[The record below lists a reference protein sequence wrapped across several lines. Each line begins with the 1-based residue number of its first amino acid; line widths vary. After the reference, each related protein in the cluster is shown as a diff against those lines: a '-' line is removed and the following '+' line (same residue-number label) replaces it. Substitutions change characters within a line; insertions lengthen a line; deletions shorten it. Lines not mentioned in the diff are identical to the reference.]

1 MIVQGV
7 SISEMLNQSIKVLT
21 RPSIT
26 TFEQYEKRGTRRE
39 ALIYMAVAA
48 AVGAVVALVF
58 GVLGL
63 FLPNEYGFSDMIGD
77 FLGAFIGPVAGFF
90 VFAYVL
96 HWMGRQQGGT
106 GTQDEVF
113 YTVALYAAPILAING
128 VFANIPFIN
137 LFYLPIWFVLTLY
150 QLYLAY
156 LASRS
161 SLNLRD
167 DTKAIISV
175 VAAIL
180 AQWLVMALVFSI
192 L

>member
-21 RPSIT
+21 RPSIA

-63 FLPNEYGFSDMIGD
+63 FLKVTLFDLLIGD

-137 LFYLPIWFVLTLY
+137 LFYLPIFFVLSLY
-150 QLYLAY
+150 QIYLAY
-156 LASRS
+156 LAARS

-180 AQWLVMALVFSI
+180 AQWLVMSLVFSV

>member
-21 RPSIT
+21 RPGIA
-26 TFEQYEKRGTRRE
+26 TFEQYEKRGTQRE

-48 AVGAVVALVF
+48 AVGAVVTLVF
-58 GVLGL
+58 GILGL
-63 FLPNEYGFSDMIGD
+63 FWEGNFFLLIRD
-77 FLGAFIGPVAGFF
+77 FLGAFIGPVVGFF

-113 YTVALYAAPILAING
+113 YTVSLYAAPILAING
-128 VFANIPFIN
+128 AFGNIPIIG
-137 LFYLPIWFVLTLY
+137 LLYIPIWFVLSLY
-150 QLYLAY
+150 QIYLAY
-156 LASRS
+156 LAARS

-167 DTKAIISV
+167 DTRAIISV
-175 VAAIL
+175 VVALL
-180 AQWLVMALVFSI
+180 AQWLVMSLVFAI

>member
-21 RPSIT
+21 RPGIA

-39 ALIYMAVAA
+39 ALIYVAVAA

-63 FLPNEYGFSDMIGD
+63 FWGGSFLGLIRD

-96 HWMGRQQGGT
+96 YWMGRQQGGT

-128 VFANIPFIN
+128 AFGNIPIIG
-137 LFYLPIWFVLTLY
+137 LLYLPILFVLSLY
-150 QLYLAY
+150 QIYLAY

-180 AQWLVMALVFSI
+180 AQWLVMSLVFSI
-192 L
+192 F

>member
-21 RPSIT
+21 RPSIA
-26 TFEQYEKRGTRRE
+26 TFEQYEKRGTQRE

-58 GVLGL
+58 GILGL
-63 FLPNEYGFSDMIGD
+63 FGEEGSFFGLIRD

-156 LASRS
+156 LSSRS

-175 VAAIL
+175 VVAIL